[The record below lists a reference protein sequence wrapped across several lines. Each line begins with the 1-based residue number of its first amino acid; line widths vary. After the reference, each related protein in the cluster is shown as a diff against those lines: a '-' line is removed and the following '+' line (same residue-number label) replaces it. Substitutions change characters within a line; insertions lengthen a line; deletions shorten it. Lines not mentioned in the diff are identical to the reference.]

1 MNYSGVTKRV
11 LQFAEALTGHWT
23 GGLAQVNVLL
33 SALMGGLS
41 GSNLADA
48 AMEAKMLVPEMVK
61 RGYSNE
67 FSSVVTATSAMI
79 TPLIPRNSN
88 DNLWFYCKRFDRKII
103 YCWI

>member
-1 MNYSGVTKRV
+1 
-11 LQFAEALTGHWT
+11 
-23 GGLAQVNVLL
+23 
-33 SALMGGLS
+33 MGGLS

-79 TPLIPRNSN
+79 TPLIPQE
-88 DNLWFYCKRFDRKII
+88 
-103 YCWI
+103 